1 MQTQT
6 RLVGSGFTAF
16 TYAGQPIAFL
26 DEVHDSGQ
34 QPIRQYE
41 AVTPLDALY
50 PAEFALPRVRAEGT
64 LQLVVRELWNQ
75 PVWWALGKGST
86 GNSLAGTYNIVDVY
100 NKMAATTTPIVCQT
114 IIKSPI
120 TNPKPTWRGWTYHNC
135 VVTAIDDRE
144 AVQIGTL
151 TFPRNLSLIY
161 AYKTNT

>member
-6 RLVGSGFTAF
+6 RLVGSGFTTFSYQSKA
-16 TYAGQPIAFL
+16 IAFL
-26 DEVHDSGQ
+26 DEIHDSGQ

-41 AVTPLDALY
+41 AVTPLDAGY
-50 PAEFALPRVRAEGT
+50 PVEFALPRVRAEGT

-75 PVWWALGKGST
+75 YVWWALSGLT
-86 GNSLAGTYNIVDVY
+86 NTYNIVDVY
-100 NKMAATTTPIVCQT
+100 NAMANQKTPIVCTTT
-114 IIKSPI
+114 IKIPGTTKY
-120 TNPKPTWRGWTYHNC
+120 RGWTYHNC

-161 AYKTNT
+161 AYKTHL

>member
-6 RLVGSGFTAF
+6 RLVGSGFTTF
-16 TYAGQPIAFL
+16 TYQGKAIAFL

-41 AVTPLDALY
+41 AVTPLDAPY
-50 PAEFALPRVRAEGT
+50 PVEFALPRVRAEGT

-75 PVWWALGKGST
+75 PVWWALNGLTGSW
-86 GNSLAGTYNIVDVY
+86 NVVDVY
-100 NKMAATTTPIVCQT
+100 NMMANQKTPILATTT
-114 IIKSPI
+114 IKSP
-120 TNPKPTWRGWTYHNC
+120 TSSTWRGWTYHNC

-161 AYKTNT
+161 AYKTGLQGQT

>member
-6 RLVGSGFTAF
+6 RLVGSGFTTF
-16 TYAGQPIAFL
+16 TFNGKTIAFL

-41 AVTPLDALY
+41 AVTPLDAPY
-50 PAEFALPRVRAEGT
+50 PVEFALPRVRAEGT

-75 PVWWALGKGST
+75 PVWWALNGLTGSW
-86 GNSLAGTYNIVDVY
+86 NVVDVY
-100 NKMAATTTPIVCQT
+100 NMMANTKTPILATTT
-114 IIKSPI
+114 IKSP
-120 TNPKPTWRGWTYHNC
+120 TSSTWRGWTYHNC

-161 AYKTNT
+161 AYKTGLQGQV

>member
-6 RLVGSGFTAF
+6 RLVGSGFTTFSYMGKA
-16 TYAGQPIAFL
+16 IAFL
-26 DEVHDSGQ
+26 DEIHDSGQ

-41 AVTPLDALY
+41 AVTPLDAQY
-50 PAEFALPRVRAEGT
+50 PVEFALPRVRAEGT

-75 PVWWALGKGST
+75 NVWWALNNLVGSW
-86 GNSLAGTYNIVDVY
+86 NIVDVY
-100 NKMAATTTPIVCQT
+100 NIMANTKTPITCTTTIQ
-114 IIKSPI
+114 SP
-120 TNPKPTWRGWTYHNC
+120 TSKTWRGWTYNNC

-161 AYKTNT
+161 AYKTGLQGQV

>member
-6 RLVGSGFTAF
+6 RLVGSGFTTF
-16 TYAGQPIAFL
+16 VFNGKTIAFL

-41 AVTPLDALY
+41 AVTPLESPY
-50 PAEFALPRVRAEGT
+50 PVEFALPRVRAEGT

-75 PVWWALGKGST
+75 PVWWALNGLTGSW
-86 GNSLAGTYNIVDVY
+86 NIVDVY
-100 NKMAATTTPIVCQT
+100 NAMANTQTPITSSTT
-114 IIKSPI
+114 IKIPGTS
-120 TNPKPTWRGWTYHNC
+120 TYRGWIYHNC

-161 AYKTNT
+161 AYKTGLQGQT